1 MTVSRYTTWR
11 KLLDDR
17 VLGSTIA
24 ASVLFLFLVWPVPVW
39 YKGEAVPD
47 AADNPGL
54 VLDAEALL
62 ATRDTLAGTG
72 TLNWSAGINIAA
84 WDGIRLGGAPSRV
97 TSLLLHNSQLTGTIP
112 SELGKLSS
120 LQVLSLHHNQL
131 TGTIPPELGGLSNLQ
146 QLYLNNNQLTG
157 TMPSEL
163 GKLSSLQR
171 LSLHHNQLTGTIPP
185 ELGGLSNLQQLYLN
199 NNQLTGAIPSE
210 LGSLQHLTSLWLS
223 NNQLTGG
230 IPSELGSLSNLVQVR
245 MSLGNVFTGC
255 MPTGLA
261 RMMMPDRSQ
270 LNLETCGGQRDG
282 SSE

>member
-1 MTVSRYTTWR
+1 MTDSKYTTWR
-11 KLLDDR
+11 NLLDDR

-24 ASVLFLFLVWPVPVW
+24 ASVLFSLLVWPVPVW

-54 VLDAEALL
+54 ALDAEALL

-84 WDGIRLGGAPSRV
+84 WDGIRLGDAPSRV
-97 TSLLLHNSQLTGTIP
+97 TSLLLRNSQLTGTIP

-120 LQVLSLHHNQL
+120 LQV
-131 TGTIPPELGGLSNLQ
+131 
-146 QLYLNNNQLTG
+146 
-157 TMPSEL
+157 
-163 GKLSSLQR
+163 

-245 MSLGNVFTGC
+245 MSRGNVFTGC
-255 MPTGLA
+255 MPAGLA

-270 LNLETCGGQRDG
+270 LNLETCGVQRAG